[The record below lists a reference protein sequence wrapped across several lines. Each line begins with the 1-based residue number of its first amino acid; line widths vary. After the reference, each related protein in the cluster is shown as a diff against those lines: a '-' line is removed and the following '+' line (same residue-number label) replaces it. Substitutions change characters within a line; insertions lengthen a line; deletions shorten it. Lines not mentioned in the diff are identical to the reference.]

1 MDFVILQGYIA
12 SVGLL
17 LGVLIAV
24 YRRSSGSDD

>member
-1 MDFVILQGYIA
+1 MDFLVLQMYVAII
-12 SVGLL
+12 GLL